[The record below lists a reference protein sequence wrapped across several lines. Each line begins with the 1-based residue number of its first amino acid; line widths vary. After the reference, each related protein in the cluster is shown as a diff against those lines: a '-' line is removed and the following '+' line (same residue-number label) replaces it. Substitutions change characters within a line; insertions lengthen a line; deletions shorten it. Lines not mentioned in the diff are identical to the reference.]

1 MFIVI
6 EGIDGSGKSTL
17 AENLCNELKKLGK
30 KAQKFSEPTNFET
43 GKYIRK
49 FLKGEIEL
57 SKLEQIQAFISD
69 RELSVK
75 NNILPN
81 LKENYVVLDRYFFST
96 AAYQGSTEYSPEF
109 ILELNLNK
117 KFPFPDLLF
126 YLEINPSSALDRL
139 KHRGGKLEIFES
151 IQKLTEIS
159 ENFQKILPN
168 STIRLNGLDKQ
179 EIILEKCITYILKHS
194 K

>member
-109 ILELNLNK
+109 ILELNLSK